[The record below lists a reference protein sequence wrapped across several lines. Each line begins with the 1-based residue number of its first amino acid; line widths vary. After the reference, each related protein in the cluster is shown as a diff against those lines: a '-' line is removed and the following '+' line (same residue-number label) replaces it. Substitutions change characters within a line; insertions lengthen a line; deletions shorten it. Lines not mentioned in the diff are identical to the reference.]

1 MAKTEKMTGLERVY
15 RFLVSFIIENCYS
28 PSIME
33 ICEGAKLRS
42 KSSVY
47 DHLMELELMGKI
59 EMKRNAART
68 IRLVGYKMVKVE
80 ELANGK
86 RETANRISE

>member
-1 MAKTEKMTGLERVY
+1 MTKTKEMTGLERVY
-15 RFLVSFIIENCYS
+15 NFIVKFITENCYS
-28 PSIME
+28 PSIRE
-33 ICEGAKLRS
+33 ICEGAGMRS

-59 EMKRNAART
+59 EMKRNTART

-80 ELANGK
+80 DSG
-86 RETANRISE
+86 

>member
-1 MAKTEKMTGLERVY
+1 MTKTEEMTGLERVY
-15 RFLVSFIIENCYS
+15 NFIVKFITENCYS
-28 PSIME
+28 PSVME

-80 ELANGK
+80 DSANCE
-86 RETANRISE
+86 RRR